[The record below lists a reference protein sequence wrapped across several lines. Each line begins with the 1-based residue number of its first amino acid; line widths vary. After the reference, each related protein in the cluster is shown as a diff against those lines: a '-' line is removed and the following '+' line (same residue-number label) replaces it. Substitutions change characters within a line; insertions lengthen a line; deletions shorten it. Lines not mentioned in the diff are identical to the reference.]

1 MTLKHYTM
9 YRLLVDLYDKS
20 IFTNKKEPTLFYFP
34 SSFSPSVPMFLFSS
48 LFFLSCIKK
57 KKSSSCLI
65 ISILWDVAIQ
75 RETYLQFD
83 FQVFVFFLTFSCR
96 WSSPTLHSAA
106 LLVSKEQPHRN
117 ENRDPIQS
125 PGSRTGA
132 PSCSSGPFFT
142 NGHYPD
148 KASFHRLFHNPAV
161 GNNISTLPGMMSL
174 LCFWYWRIL
183 LRILCSRPF
192 ISLRPMDTMRKF
204 SPTLLIY
211 NYKAEKAWMQ
221 KSQ

>member
-1 MTLKHYTM
+1 MIRVFSQTKKNQ
-9 YRLLVDLYDKS
+9 LYS
-20 IFTNKKEPTLFYFP
+20 IFLPLSLPLFLC
-34 SSFSPSVPMFLFSS
+34 SFSLLYS
-48 LFFLSCIKK
+48 FFLVLK

-75 RETYLQFD
+75 RETYLKFD

>member
-1 MTLKHYTM
+1 MLQYREKHIYSLTF
-9 YRLLVDLYDKS
+9 KS
-20 IFTNKKEPTLFYFP
+20 
-34 SSFSPSVPMFLFSS
+34 
-48 LFFLSCIKK
+48 LS
-57 KKSSSCLI
+57 
-65 ISILWDVAIQ
+65 
-75 RETYLQFD
+75 
-83 FQVFVFFLTFSCR
+83 FFLTFSCR

>member
-1 MTLKHYTM
+1 MSDCFHPLGCCNTE
-9 YRLLVDLYDKS
+9 RN
-20 IFTNKKEPTLFYFP
+20 IFKVWL
-34 SSFSPSVPMFLFSS
+34 SS
-48 LFFLSCIKK
+48 L
-57 KKSSSCLI
+57 CL
-65 ISILWDVAIQ
+65 
-75 RETYLQFD
+75 
-83 FQVFVFFLTFSCR
+83 FLTFSCR
-96 WSSPTLHSAA
+96 WSSPTLHSGA
-106 LLVSKEQPHRN
+106 LLVSEEQPPRN

-148 KASFHRLFHNPAV
+148 KASSHRLFRNPAV
-161 GNNISTLPGMMSL
+161 GSNISTLPGMMSL
-174 LCFWYWRIL
+174 LRFCYWRIL

-192 ISLRPMDTMRKF
+192 TSLRPINTMRKF